1 MAKDINSIFFDI
13 TPEIEELALKCET
26 NNAIDKELYTKYEVK
41 RGLRDLNGKGV
52 LAGLTNIS
60 DVCATKIVD
69 GVSVPCAGNLYYRGY
84 NIKDL
89 VSGFLEAK
97 HFGFE
102 EIAYLLLFGELPN
115 QKELE
120 NFKDMIADRRMLP
133 PNFVRDV
140 IMKAPSRDMM
150 NSITRSILQ
159 LYSYDDKADDTSIP
173 NVLRQ
178 SLNLISQFPML
189 MVYSYL
195 AYNYRMGE
203 DLYIYAPKKELSMA
217 ENILM
222 MLREDR
228 QYTELEA
235 KILDMALV
243 LHMDHGGG
251 NNSTFTTHVV
261 TSSGTDTYSTIAA
274 AMASLKGPKH
284 GGANVKV
291 TQMFEDMKT
300 QLTDWQDDDQIRAY
314 LEALLEKRAFDKRGL
329 IYGMGHAIYSVSDP
343 RAEIFKKFVKQLAYE
358 KGHEAEYVLYEKVE
372 KMAPEIISERRKM
385 YKGVNANVDFYSGL
399 VYSMLDLPPALYT
412 PIFAAARIVGWSAHR
427 IEELVNA
434 DKIIR
439 PLIKAQKA
447 GMDVNA
453 NQLESHLLSGGRVD
467 NVVDALIAAHRANL
481 DLSFER
487 AAAIDLAGRN
497 VFEAVKMSV
506 TPKIIETPW
515 ISAVAIDGIEVK
527 VIAKVTVR
535 ANLSRLVGGAGE
547 ETIIARVGEGIVTTV
562 GSSQSHKSVLENPD
576 LISRTVLSKGLDNG
590 TAFEILSIDIAD
602 VDIGRNIGAH
612 LQIQQAEAD
621 KQIAQAKAEE
631 RRATAIAKE
640 QEMRA
645 EVEHMK
651 AKVVEAEAEVPR
663 AMAEALRSGNLGVMD
678 YYRMQNVQADT
689 AMKNN
694 VGNTDLSKVF
704 HKEQCIET
712 KDN

>member
-195 AYNYRMGE
+195 AYNYKMGE
-203 DLYIYAPKKELSMA
+203 DLYIYAPQPNLSTA

-222 MLREDR
+222 MLREDKK
-228 QYTELEA
+228 YTKLEA
-235 KILDMALV
+235 RILDMALV

-261 TSSGTDTYSTIAA
+261 TSSGTDTYSTMSA

-284 GGANVKV
+284 GGANIKV
-291 TQMFEDMKT
+291 TQMFADMKEKISDW
-300 QLTDWQDDDQIRAY
+300 TDEDEVHQY
-314 LEALLEKRAFDKRGL
+314 LEDLLDKKAFDQKGL

-343 RAEIFKKFVKQLAYE
+343 RAEIFKQFVEQLAKE
-358 KGHEAEYVLYEKVE
+358 KGREEEYALYAMVE
-372 KMAPEIISERRKM
+372 RMAPQVIGEKRKI

-399 VYSMLDLPPALYT
+399 VYSMLDLPPSLYT

-427 IEELVNA
+427 LEELKNV

-439 PLIKAQKA
+439 PAYKP
-447 GMDVNA
+447 
-453 NQLESHLLSGGRVD
+453 LSPYR
-467 NVVDALIAAHRANL
+467 
-481 DLSFER
+481 EYM
-487 AAAIDLAGRN
+487 
-497 VFEAVKMSV
+497 KM
-506 TPKIIETPW
+506 E
-515 ISAVAIDGIEVK
+515 D
-527 VIAKVTVR
+527 R
-535 ANLSRLVGGAGE
+535 
-547 ETIIARVGEGIVTTV
+547 
-562 GSSQSHKSVLENPD
+562 
-576 LISRTVLSKGLDNG
+576 
-590 TAFEILSIDIAD
+590 
-602 VDIGRNIGAH
+602 
-612 LQIQQAEAD
+612 
-621 KQIAQAKAEE
+621 
-631 RRATAIAKE
+631 
-640 QEMRA
+640 
-645 EVEHMK
+645 
-651 AKVVEAEAEVPR
+651 
-663 AMAEALRSGNLGVMD
+663 
-678 YYRMQNVQADT
+678 
-689 AMKNN
+689 
-694 VGNTDLSKVF
+694 
-704 HKEQCIET
+704 
-712 KDN
+712 